1 MRIVFALALLFISTL
16 TFSQTGYK
24 LEFKVKGW
32 NDSAVFL
39 GHYYGEN
46 TYIKDTAKVAPDG
59 TFKFQKKEALPQG
72 VYFLVRKT
80 AKGNSKVFDFV
91 MGQDQTFSLE
101 TAAPEYVV
109 NMKVT
114 GDDDNR
120 LFFENIAF
128 NIDRNKEAEP
138 FVKILKDSTL
148 KEEQKK
154 DARAGFAKI
163 NDKVMAHQKEVIE
176 KYPTSLTSR
185 IFKATMPVNIPDP
198 PKKANGQIDSTF
210 QLRYYR
216 EHFFD
221 NFDLADDAMIRMPQP
236 IYQQKL
242 KEYFEKLYIP
252 QPDSITKAIKFAVA
266 KAKKNQETY
275 KYCVYNCVFLYQQPE
290 IMGLDEVFVNVYDSY
305 FKTGEM
311 DFWANAKMKE
321 NLKEHAD
328 KIRSSMIGRTGANL
342 IMQDQNL
349 QPKSMYDIKNKYTLL
364 FIFDPDCGHC
374 RQETPKLV
382 EFYNKEKGKF
392 NLEVFAVSLDTS
404 MQKMRD
410 FIKEFKTTWITVNG
424 PRSYVKVHVQKLYH
438 ADTTPTIYIL
448 DDKKKIIAKKLPVEK
463 VEDFLTRYEKQAQ
476 AKKTGGS
483 VSQKAAPNPGK

>member
-1 MRIVFALALLFISTL
+1 MRIVFVLGLLLLSTWA
-16 TFSQTGYK
+16 FSQTGYK

-32 NDSAVFL
+32 KDSAVYL

-46 TYIKDTAKVAPDG
+46 TYIKDTAKVSSDG
-59 TFKFQKKEALPQG
+59 AFIFQKKENLPQG
-72 VYFLVRKT
+72 VYFLVRKSS
-80 AKGNSKVFDFV
+80 KGNNKVFDFV
-91 MGQDQTFSLE
+91 IGQDQTFALE
-101 TAAPEYVV
+101 TAAPEYIV
-109 NMKVT
+109 NMKVK

-120 LFFENIAF
+120 LFFENILF
-128 NIDRNKEAEP
+128 NVERNKEAEP
-138 FVKILKDSTL
+138 FVKIVKDSTL
-148 KEEQKK
+148 KEDQKK

-176 KYPTSLTSR
+176 KYPTTLTAR
-185 IFKATMPVNIPDP
+185 MFKAAMPVNIPDP

-221 NFDLADDAMIRMPQP
+221 NFDLADEAMIRMPQP

-242 KEYFEKLYIP
+242 KEYTEKLFVP
-252 QPDSITKAIKFAVA
+252 QPDSVTKAIHFAVA

-275 KYCVYNCVFLYQQPE
+275 KYCVYNFVFLYQQPE
-290 IMGLDEVFVNVYDSY
+290 IMGLDEVFVNVYDAY
-305 FKTGEM
+305 FKSGEM
-311 DFWANAKMKE
+311 DYWANAKMKE
-321 NLKEHAD
+321 NMKEYAD

-349 QPKSMYDIKNKYTLL
+349 QAKSMYDIKNKYTLL

-382 EFYNKEKGKF
+382 EFYNKGKAKF
-392 NLEVFAVSLDTS
+392 NVEVFAVSLDTS

-463 VEDFLTRYEKQAQ
+463 VEDFLTRYERQTQ
-476 AKKTGGS
+476 AKKTSGS
-483 VSQKAAPNPGK
+483 NSQKTASNQGK

>member
-1 MRIVFALALLFISTL
+1 MRFVFTLGLLFVSIL
-16 TFSQTGYK
+16 AFSQTGYK
-24 LEFKVKGW
+24 LDFKVKGW
-32 NDSAVFL
+32 KDSAVFL

-46 TYIKDTAKVAPDG
+46 TYIKDTAKVNSEGAF
-59 TFKFQKKEALPQG
+59 TFQKKEALPQG

-80 AKGNSKVFDFV
+80 AKGNSKIFDFV
-91 MGQDQTFSLE
+91 IGQDQTFALE
-101 TAAPEYVV
+101 TAAPEYVSNINV
-109 NMKVT
+109 K

-128 NIDRNKEAEP
+128 NIERNKEAEP
-138 FVKILKDSTL
+138 YVKILKDSTL
-148 KEEQKK
+148 KEDQKK
-154 DARAGFAKI
+154 EARAGFSKI

-176 KYPTSLTSR
+176 KYPTTLTAR
-185 IFKATMPVNIPDP
+185 MFKAAMPVNIPDP

-216 EHFFD
+216 QHFFD
-221 NFDLADDAMIRMPQP
+221 NFDLADEAMIRMPQP

-242 KEYFEKLYIP
+242 KEYFEKLFIP
-252 QPDSITKAIKFAVA
+252 QPDSVTKAINFVVA

-275 KYCVYNCVFLYQQPE
+275 KYSVYNCVFLYQQPE
-290 IMGLDEVFVNVYDSY
+290 IMGLDEVFVNVYDTY

-311 DFWANAKMKE
+311 DYWANSKMKE
-321 NLKEHAD
+321 NMKEHAD

-424 PRSYVKVHVQKLYH
+424 PRSYLKVHVQKLYH

-463 VEDFLTRYEKQAQ
+463 VEDFLTKYERQAQ
-476 AKKTGGS
+476 AKKTSGS
-483 VSQKAAPNPGK
+483 TTQKTASNSGK